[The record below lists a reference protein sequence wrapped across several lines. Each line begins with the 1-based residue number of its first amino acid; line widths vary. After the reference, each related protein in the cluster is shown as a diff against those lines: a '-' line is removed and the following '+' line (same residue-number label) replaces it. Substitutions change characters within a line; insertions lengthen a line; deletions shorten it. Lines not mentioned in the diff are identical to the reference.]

1 MTQSEHEHLKNLLAI
16 ILTPR
21 SYGQKEVVA
30 KIFVLRW
37 AIAHGVD
44 LTQDSVWCK
53 G

>member
-1 MTQSEHEHLKNLLAI
+1 MTQPEYEHLKNLLEIVLA
-16 ILTPR
+16 PR

-30 KIFVLRW
+30 KIFVMRW

-53 G
+53 E